1 MTPTASRRGSGGCC
15 YKQTATAGGKK
26 LQGVEV
32 LHSLLADHAER
43 LLVWALGG
51 ATVKAARLA
60 KMIPVIVLHCLKGH
74 HEDPVEEEPPKPRK
88 PRKSTFQQL
97 PR

>member
-1 MTPTASRRGSGGCC
+1 MESFNNNL
-15 YKQTATAGGKK
+15 QGGKK

-74 HEDPVEEEPPKPRK
+74 HEDPVEEEPAKPRNRK